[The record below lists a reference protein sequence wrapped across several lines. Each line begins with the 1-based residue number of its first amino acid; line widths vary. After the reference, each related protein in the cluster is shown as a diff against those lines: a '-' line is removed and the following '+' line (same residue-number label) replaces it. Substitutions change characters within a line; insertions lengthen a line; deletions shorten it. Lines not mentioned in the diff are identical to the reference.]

1 MEEIR
6 PFEPSEDRVVI
17 EGTFVSISEAVAM
30 DAPVAPSAGD
40 APSSDA
46 DQSADD
52 ILSPIA
58 GAPPPTYPAL
68 RPSSEP
74 DTDTPASAD
83 PEFDAYMAVIKLLI
97 GGTVEGAAELTKR
110 LEKWEAELAAAEDA
124 PGPGEIR
131 SNGDVARY
139 MLVGMALSAGEGVRQ
154 QVIRLA
160 QTSDMFWRFTGNAA
174 QPLVNNRVTGIVM
187 GPIDR
192 AFDRLVIRG
201 QKRVNDWVEL
211 GRTQEPGARRIA
223 RKTFEEVIDE
233 FIGHLAENKELA
245 DLVQNQ
251 GMGLAS
257 EAVDEFR
264 SRTVSADAIA
274 ENIVRRIL
282 RRPPRQEL
290 PRPPEDVRL
299 AITDGSAGP
308 EQA

>member
-1 MEEIR
+1 MEDIR
-6 PFEPSEDRVVI
+6 PYTPSEDRVVV
-17 EGTFVSISEAVAM
+17 EGTLVSVSDPVEPTSPVETSEANTM
-30 DAPVAPSAGD
+30 
-40 APSSDA
+40 SSDA
-46 DQSADD
+46 VLSSDD
-52 ILSPIA
+52 ALSPIA
-58 GAPPPTYPAL
+58 GAPLPTYPAL
-68 RPSSEP
+68 RPSAESA
-74 DTDTPASAD
+74 TDTSASAD
-83 PEFDAYMAVIKLLI
+83 PEFDAYMAVVKLLI
-97 GGTVEGAAELTKR
+97 GGTIEGAAELTKR

-124 PGPGEIR
+124 PVPGQIR
-131 SNGDVARY
+131 GNGDVARY
-139 MLVGMALSAGEGVRQ
+139 MLVGMALSAGEGARRQ
-154 QVIRLA
+154 VVRLA
-160 QTSDMFWRFTGNAA
+160 QTSDVFWRFTGSAA

-187 GPIDR
+187 RPVDR
-192 AFDRLVIRG
+192 AFDRLVNRG

-223 RKTFEEVIDE
+223 RKTFQEVIDE

-290 PRPPEDVRL
+290 PRPPEDIRL
-299 AITDGSAGP
+299 VITDGSAGS